1 MEYSLDEPPTPRFGY
16 SKDNKTLF
24 KEFPEKKIP
33 KYSKDISQCEK
44 NKEKLK
50 KSQTEKSKS
59 KERSKNK
66 NGENKKRKSK
76 EKSKNKHKSPKSEQK
91 NISSISFKIE
101 KKCKNPFDIFSEKF
115 LLEKELAFQKFL
127 MNEDADYLDN

>member
-1 MEYSLDEPPTPRFGY
+1 MEYSADEPPTPRFGY
-16 SKDNKTLF
+16 SKDNNTLF
-24 KEFPEKKIP
+24 KEFLAKKITI
-33 KYSKDISQCEK
+33 YTKDISQYVK

-50 KSQTEKSKS
+50 KSKTEESKS

-66 NGENKKRKSK
+66 SKKNKKRKKK
-76 EKSKNKHKSPKSEQK
+76 EKSKKKFKSPKSEQK
-91 NISSISFKIE
+91 SISSISFKIE
-101 KKCKNPFDIFSEKF
+101 QRCENPFDLFSEKF